1 MDAKTLEKMTV
12 AELRDEAKT
21 IDGATGLSGMKKD
34 ELVTLVAGHLGVDL
48 SAPAGGGTGASSTLD
63 KTEIKR
69 RIRAL
74 KVDKREAVAAQ
85 DAPRARTCNRQIHD
99 FKRRLRRMARGA

>member
-34 ELVTLVAGHLGVDL
+34 ELVTLVAGHLGVDP
-48 SAPAGGGTGASSTLD
+48 SAPAGGTAASSTLD
-63 KTEIKR
+63 KTEMKR

-74 KVDKREAVAAQ
+74 KVDKREAIGARDGA
-85 DAPRARTCNRQIHD
+85 RARACNRQIHD